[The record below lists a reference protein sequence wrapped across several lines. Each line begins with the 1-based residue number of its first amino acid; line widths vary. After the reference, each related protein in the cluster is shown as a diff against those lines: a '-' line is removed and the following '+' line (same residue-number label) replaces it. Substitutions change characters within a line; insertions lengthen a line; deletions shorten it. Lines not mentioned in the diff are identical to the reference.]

1 MNIRKQCYDLI
12 LNDFETYP
20 VWEFALDEEGVD
32 GQDEA
37 TVRPCLTGGLADPTR
52 GIIVRAR
59 FTLADGS
66 TMHGC
71 LAPRSPPSTDIGMIQ
86 PIILTA
92 AGQVL
97 VWNGVIKPAPQQLAQ
112 DYAKLSREARDVF
125 PLRFTSEVELASGPV
140 MGTLNGF
147 MYLEL
152 ATETAHEVR

>member
-71 LAPRSPPSTDIGMIQ
+71 LAWDSHGIPPAT
-86 PIILTA
+86 
-92 AGQVL
+92 V
-97 VWNGVIKPAPQQLAQ
+97 
-112 DYAKLSREARDVF
+112 
-125 PLRFTSEVELASGPV
+125 SGPFAPRT
-140 MGTLNGF
+140 G
-147 MYLEL
+147 
-152 ATETAHEVR
+152 